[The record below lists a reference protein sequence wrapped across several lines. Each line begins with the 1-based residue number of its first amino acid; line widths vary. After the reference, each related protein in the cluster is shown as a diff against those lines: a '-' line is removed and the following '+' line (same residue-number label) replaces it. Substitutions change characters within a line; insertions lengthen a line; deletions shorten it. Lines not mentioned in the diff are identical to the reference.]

1 MANLPSISTGT
12 STVAENVWPV
22 VLLFDPTGSSST
34 TEIAVS
40 AGTTIG
46 LGLDAASFLGDAEPD
61 GEEPVGDDASSE
73 LAV

>member
-12 STVAENVWPV
+12 STVAENLWPV
-22 VLLFDPTGSSST
+22 VLLFDPTGSSRT

-40 AGTTIG
+40 TGTMMGFG
-46 LGLDAASFLGDAEPD
+46 LGAASFFGEADPD
-61 GEEPVGDDASSE
+61 GEELAGDDASSE